1 MSEQPTPENTETET
15 AEGTEETEET
25 AATTSTIRVSNPLSR
40 PTDAVARPGFRN
52 PSNKRSKAQKSNRK
66 KKRRK

>member
-1 MSEQPTPENTETET
+1 MSEQQPNENPETT
-15 AEGTEETEET
+15 AASDETEESEE
-25 AATTSTIRVSNPLSR
+25 AGGSTITQPVNPLSR

-52 PSNKRSKAQKSNRK
+52 PPNNRTKVQKSR